1 MSSPAQHLSDEEI
14 VEVVRSQDPEA
25 YAYLIKRYQKKL
37 LRYAMSLVGDE
48 DAAADAVQEAFIQAY
63 IHLQSFRRQLSFSSW
78 IYRITHNCA
87 MNGVRR
93 ERRHISEVLSEQIA
107 IFHHVEE
114 DLERSDLARHVQQ
127 CVERLP
133 MMYRAPISL
142 YFIHDKSYEEIGDI
156 LQISVAVVGVRL
168 HRAKQMIKVIC
179 QRQHLH

>member
-1 MSSPAQHLSDEEI
+1 MSSHTQHLSDEEI

-63 IHLQSFRRQLSFSSW
+63 IHLQSFRKQLSFSSW
-78 IYRITHNCA
+78 IYRITHNRA

-93 ERRHISEVLSEQIA
+93 ERRHISDLLSENLALLHPI
-107 IFHHVEE
+107 EE
-114 DLERSDLARHVQQ
+114 DMMRADLRQHVQQ
-127 CVERLP
+127 CVQRLP
-133 MMYRAPISL
+133 ALYKAPVTL
-142 YFIHDKSYEEIGDI
+142 YFFHEKSYEEIGDI

-168 HRAKQMIKVIC
+168 HRAKQMIKNLC
-179 QRQHLH
+179 QEADHH